1 MKNQTSSFEAPG
13 WNQLRAGSSTRFF
26 LVRKDQLSKLAEQT
40 QQQPSHKTQCSA
52 FLFSIKPP
60 LDELSL

>member
-1 MKNQTSSFEAPG
+1 MKNQSSSLEAPG
-13 WNQLRAGSSTRFF
+13 WNQLSAGCSTRFF
-26 LVRKDQLSKLAEQT
+26 SVEKDQLGKLAEQT
-40 QQQPSHKTQCSA
+40 QQQPSHMTQCSA